1 MLQYY
6 NELVY
11 YIQRMVGDK
20 EEATDIIQETY
31 TKAIE
36 KSKQLNIKNERAF
49 LYKIARNIA
58 IDQSRKNQRREF
70 IVYEEDDF
78 TIPKNEQ
85 PDEIILE
92 NVKEEIL
99 LEALDSLPKH
109 LQQVFVLHV
118 FEELSKKQI
127 SSMMNLNLN
136 TVQKYVIN
144 ATTKLAAY
152 IKQKQW
158 D

>member
-1 MLQYY
+1 
-6 NELVY
+6 
-11 YIQRMVGDK
+11 MVGDK
-20 EEATDIIQETY
+20 EEAADIIQETY

-109 LQQVFVLHV
+109 LQ
-118 FEELSKKQI
+118 
-127 SSMMNLNLN
+127 
-136 TVQKYVIN
+136 
-144 ATTKLAAY
+144 
-152 IKQKQW
+152 
-158 D
+158 